1 MLEVYYVVYGVYE
14 IEVFICIFFL
24 YEINGKFY
32 LLGFYICI
40 FFVSIFIDEL
50 KVIKYVWI
58 KILGEFGFGNIFL
71 DIFYYKNKGKDY
83 ILMFSFFKVLICIDF
98 ENIFI

>member
-50 KVIKYVWI
+50 KVIKYV
-58 KILGEFGFGNIFL
+58 
-71 DIFYYKNKGKDY
+71 
-83 ILMFSFFKVLICIDF
+83 
-98 ENIFI
+98 